1 MRARLPEKIEL
12 FASIRR
18 KEARRRAL
26 RRRIDEDHDCDY
38 DYGHEYENVEFV
50 DAQDENTKR
59 ERRDFWRDNTGLL
72 KKALLDSFN
81 LFGQPAEHLNGLDE
95 QMKELPSC
103 ECIKSTHQVT
113 VCMLLGRWL

>member
-1 MRARLPEKIEL
+1 
-12 FASIRR
+12 
-18 KEARRRAL
+18 L

-113 VCMLLGRWL
+113 VCMLFGRWLSILLIPLLTSVFSRSI